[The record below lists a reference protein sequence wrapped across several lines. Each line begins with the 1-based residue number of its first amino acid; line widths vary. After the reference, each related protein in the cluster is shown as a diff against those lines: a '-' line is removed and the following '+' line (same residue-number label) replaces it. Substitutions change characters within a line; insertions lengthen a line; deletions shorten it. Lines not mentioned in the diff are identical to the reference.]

1 MLTIKVL
8 LTAWNIGWFFIDPQI
23 GYLLLPLTVIFY
35 GVPHKK
41 ESK

>member
-8 LTAWNIGWFFIDPQI
+8 LTAWNIGWFTIDPQI
-23 GYLLLPLTVIFY
+23 GYLLLPLTIIFY

-41 ESK
+41 EAK